1 MTQDRIA
8 FRLAALSAIVS
19 EGVPL
24 EWMGQIVPSGP
35 LTIDLDEGPSGAANR
50 GELNY
55 ARRQA
60 RAEFHVRIELSELTD
75 VLAALGVDPALMGP
89 VRAMVRSAGHIRD
102 DHSLALSGPCQIL
115 PHVVFGGARAAMLP
129 GR

>member
-8 FRLAALSAIVS
+8 FRVAALSAVVP

-24 EWMGQIVPSGP
+24 EWLGQVVLSGP
-35 LTIDLDEGPSGAANR
+35 LTIELDEGPSGAENR
-50 GELNY
+50 GALDY
-55 ARRQA
+55 ARRRA
-60 RAEFHVRIELSELTD
+60 RAEFHVRIELSELMD
-75 VLAALGVDPALMGP
+75 VLAALGVDPALTGP
-89 VRAMVRSAGHIRD
+89 VRAMVRSAGRIRD
-102 DHSLALSGPCQIL
+102 DHSLALSGPCRIL

>member
-8 FRLAALSAIVS
+8 FRVATLSAVVPG
-19 EGVPL
+19 GVPL

-35 LTIDLDEGPSGAANR
+35 LTIGLAEAPSGGESR
-50 GELNY
+50 GELDY

-75 VLAALGVDPALMGP
+75 LLAALGVDPALTRP
-89 VRAMVRSAGHIRD
+89 VRAVVRSAGQILD
-102 DHSLALSGPCQIL
+102 DHSLALSGPCRVL
-115 PHVVFGGARAAMLP
+115 PHEVFGGAGAAMLP